1 MICHSPKFFYIHI
14 PRTAGNSIDTTFLKL
29 GLVDVDSWHRTA
41 KETMSMLE
49 RPWKYFSFATVRNP
63 WERMV
68 SEYFW
73 QMPNSNPDTSH
84 EWGKPNITLEQF
96 CRSKQEWYPRE
107 EGRDHMRPQTDYIYS
122 ANDELLVDYIVRY
135 EDLGSG
141 WNVVLGFIGLGGS
154 DKIPLPKR
162 NVTQHDH
169 YTKYYTPELRDYVGN
184 LYARDVELLGY
195 KFEEQTAPG

>member
-1 MICHSPKFFYIHI
+1 
-14 PRTAGNSIDTTFLKL
+14 
-29 GLVDVDSWHRTA
+29 
-41 KETMSMLE
+41 
-49 RPWKYFSFATVRNP
+49 
-63 WERMV
+63 
-68 SEYFW
+68 
-73 QMPNSNPDTSH
+73 
-84 EWGKPNITLEQF
+84 
-96 CRSKQEWYPRE
+96 
-107 EGRDHMRPQTDYIYS
+107 MRPQTDYIYS